1 MAERAATGAWIA
13 RCLRTQMGIGTAIRR
28 ACGRKRGDAQP
39 DYLIVGLGNPGE
51 RYAESRHNVGF
62 RCMERL
68 AQRYEVRLDRKECR
82 ARVGTCRRENQT
94 LLLCKPQTYVNL
106 SGESVGCLVKRYNV
120 SPDRVIVVCDDLDLP
135 AGKVRVR
142 ASGGAAG
149 HKGMKSIIQH
159 LGSDEFPRVRVGI
172 GRPTPGDGSTEK
184 DRDRIVE
191 YVLDRFSP
199 EEEQTMG
206 PAIEGV
212 VDAID
217 CVVQQGVQPAM
228 SRFN

>member
-1 MAERAATGAWIA
+1 
-13 RCLRTQMGIGTAIRR
+13 MGIATAIRR
-28 ACGRKRGDAQP
+28 AWRRKPEARA

-62 RCMERL
+62 RCVDRL
-68 AQRYEVRLDRKECR
+68 AHRYGARLDGKECR
-82 ARVGTCRRENQT
+82 ARVGACRREGQD
-94 LLLCKPQTYVNL
+94 LLLCKPHTYVNL
-106 SGESVGCLVKRYNV
+106 SGESVGCLVSKYGV
-120 SPDRVIVVCDDLDLP
+120 SLDRVIVVCDDLDLP

-149 HKGMKSIIQH
+149 HKGMKSIIEH

-172 GRPTPGDGSTEK
+172 GRPTPGDGSADT
-184 DRDRIVE
+184 DRDSIVE
-191 YVLDRFSP
+191 YVLNRFSP
-199 EEEQTMG
+199 EEEQTMS
-206 PAIEGV
+206 PAIEEV

-228 SRFN
+228 SKFN

>member
-1 MAERAATGAWIA
+1 
-13 RCLRTQMGIGTAIRR
+13 MGIGTAIRR
-28 ACGRKRGDAQP
+28 AYGRWRGQARP
-39 DYLIVGLGNPGE
+39 DYLVVGLGNPGE

-62 RCMERL
+62 RCVDRL
-68 AQRYEVRLDRKECR
+68 AQRYGVRLDGKECR
-82 ARVGTCRRENQT
+82 ARVGARRREGQA

-106 SGESVGCLVKRYNV
+106 SGESVGCLVRRYGV
-120 SPDRVIVVCDDLDLP
+120 SLDRVIVVCDDLDLP

-149 HKGMKSIIQH
+149 HKGMKSIIEH

-172 GRPTPGDGSTEK
+172 GRPTPGDGSADT
-184 DRDRIVE
+184 DRDSIVE
-191 YVLDRFSP
+191 YVLNRFSS
-199 EEEQTMG
+199 EEEQTMST
-206 PAIEGV
+206 AIEEV

-228 SRFN
+228 SKFN